1 MERQSIGSL
10 VKILSETMGQRVNRD
25 CRGFNLTMQQMRILH
40 FLKGREGRQET
51 SQKEIQDHLR
61 IAHPTVVSI
70 LRLMESKGF
79 IEISVSERD
88 KRMKIVTLTG
98 QEESFVQGGDPG
110 RPGDGES
117 GWSGASARRS
127 RKTLRDYLRR
137 MYENVTAEE

>member
-1 MERQSIGSL
+1 MESKSIGSL
-10 VKILSETMGQRVNRD
+10 IKILSETMGQRVNRD
-25 CRGFNLTMQQMRILH
+25 CREFNLTMQQMKILY

-51 SQKEIQDHLR
+51 SQKDIQDYMR

-98 QEESFVQGGDPG
+98 QEESFVQEVIKGGQ
-110 RPGDGES
+110 EME
-117 GWSGASARRS
+117 RRLV
-127 RKTLRDYLRR
+127 KGFTAEEQETLRNYLQR
-137 MYENVTAEE
+137 MYENVTEEE

>member
-25 CRGFNLTMQQMRILH
+25 CKGFNLTMQQMRILH
-40 FLKGREGRQET
+40 FLKGREGKQET

-79 IEISVSERD
+79 IEISVSDRD
-88 KRMKIVTLTG
+88 KENENRHPDRTG
-98 QEESFVQGGDPG
+98 GKLRQRGDPG
-110 RPGDGES
+110 RPGR
-117 GWSGASARRS
+117 WKSA
-127 RKTLRDYLRR
+127 
-137 MYENVTAEE
+137 